1 MAGQTQMSVYRFFV
15 NNMEWKSLY
24 KSLFAILRIENN
36 NAKVV
41 GTGFAISNNPL
52 CILTCNHVVGE
63 GTEDNNGAIKYS
75 ITKRTDKLEEF
86 DLRKAQISFIRAKKI
101 FYKPE
106 RDLAILEIDPSINQ
120 DVSSKLS
127 LKSVKSLKLDFR
139 KETRSIGT
147 HVEWMST
154 GTLGDLTLTPRF
166 FRGNLVAS
174 YITNHNYEFMDSQQT
189 KQTQTM
195 NGVRLLEIDQL
206 FIPGSSGSPLLN
218 SRSGRVIGYVH
229 GFKSWPIITNTT
241 INYPAEIQE
250 NSINRNVKI
259 KSKTPLVTSLSLAI
273 DLRFIYPHLI
283 ENKFIPKNFTSKLK
297 EVFNSTL
304 SKVFSKNL

>member
-1 MAGQTQMSVYRFFV
+1 
-15 NNMEWKSLY
+15 MEWRSLY
-24 KSLFAILRIENN
+24 KNLFAILRIENN

-52 CILTCNHVVGE
+52 YILTCNHVVGE
-63 GTEDNNGAIKYS
+63 GTEDNNGTIKYS

-106 RDLAILEIDPSINQ
+106 CDLAILEIDPSINQ

-139 KETRSIGT
+139 EKTRSIGA

-189 KQTQTM
+189 KKTQTM

-273 DLRFIYPHLI
+273 DLRFIYPYLI

-297 EVFNSTL
+297 GVFSSTL
-304 SKVFSKNL
+304 SKTFSKNL